1 MSADDNMKL
10 IRSAYEDGINQGDID
25 YHADAFGPG
34 YINHFSGR
42 ALDVDAFKQVF
53 YGFKAGFPDLNSTI
67 EDIFADET
75 GDRIA
80 VRHTY
85 RGTHTGTY
93 MGVPPTGKAVQVS
106 ANDLY
111 HLKDGKIIEE
121 WSEFDLLGVLQQ
133 IGAIPPMPVGP

>member
-1 MSADDNMKL
+1 MSAKKNMDL
-10 IRSAYEDGINQGDID
+10 IRSAYEDGINKGDIE
-25 YHADAFGPG
+25 YHADSFAEG
-34 YINHFSGR
+34 YVNHFSGR
-42 ALDVDAFKQVF
+42 DLDVEAFKKIF
-53 YGFKAGFPDLNSTI
+53 YMFKAGFPDLNTTI
-67 EDIFADET
+67 EDIFSDPT
-75 GDRIA
+75 GEKVAI
-80 VRHTY
+80 RHTY

-111 HLKDGKIIEE
+111 HLKDGQIVEE